1 MPNGPRRSPAPAD
14 RRRDADRTRRALLDA
29 ALAEFAA
36 NGFEGAR
43 VSEIAERAGVSKQLV
58 SYYFGGK
65 EGLYEAI
72 LQRWY
77 ELEERIAE
85 PGISLDELVW
95 RYLEVGHEHPE
106 LVRLFMRESLNQD
119 PTAFEYEPAAPEVLD
134 LRARQTAGEI
144 APELDPAFVLLCLQ
158 AIVVSGTI
166 QPGDVKRFLGMDPRS
181 QEYLEYAGT
190 QLRLL
195 VRRLGTAGTGPIE
208 PGAHQ
213 T

>member
-1 MPNGPRRSPAPAD
+1 MVTNGPRRSPAPED
-14 RRRDADRTRRALLDA
+14 RKRDADRTRHALFDA

-36 NGFEGAR
+36 KGFEGAR

-65 EGLYEAI
+65 EGLYEAV
-72 LQRWY
+72 LERWY
-77 ELEERIAE
+77 ELEDHIAE

-95 RYLEVGHEHPE
+95 RYLEVGHNHPE
-106 LVRLFMRESLNQD
+106 LVRLFMRENLNQD
-119 PTAFEYEPAAPEVLD
+119 PTTFEYDPDAPEVLD
-134 LRARQTAGEI
+134 LRARQKAGEI

-158 AIVVSGTI
+158 AVVVSGAI

-181 QEYLEYAGT
+181 HEYLEYAGA

-195 VRRLGTAGTGPIE
+195 IRRLGTTAAEETE
-208 PGAHQ
+208 PV
-213 T
+213 